1 MLEKGKNL
9 ELKRNV
15 INDLIT
21 KFDSDKSRDS
31 NEKNKLVEKAI
42 QWCLVNGF
50 VVVPKYLKPTD
61 LMCVTYLPFT
71 LFPTPFKK
79 NDFDKVIKLQPDINL
94 LVSKIASSH
103 QLIEKSLD
111 KYNQKFIFLIIYL
124 FLFSIFL

>member
-9 ELKRNV
+9 ELKRNL

-111 KYNQKFIFLIIYL
+111 KYNQKFISLIIYL
-124 FLFSIFL
+124 FLFSIFP